1 MDRFFKWMASGLGVG
16 YSPVAPGTMGSLL
29 AIPLVLLLLPM
40 PITTYLVTVITFTFV
55 ACWISDH
62 AQIIYKEL
70 DSSYIVIDEVVG
82 MLFTFVGQEPHWL
95 TIATGLVLFRAFD
108 IWKPWP
114 CSIIDKRM
122 KSGFGVVLDDVI
134 AGIYANIGLWI
145 LGYYFP
151 QI

>member
-1 MDRFFKWMASGLGVG
+1 MNRFFKLMASGFGAG
-16 YSPVAPGTMGSLL
+16 YSPVASGTVGSLV
-29 AIPLVLLLLPM
+29 AIPLVLLFLQM
-40 PITTYLVTVITFTFV
+40 PVTTYLVTVITFTFM

-62 AQIIYKEL
+62 AQLIYKEH
-70 DSSYIVIDEVVG
+70 DSHYIVIDEVVG

-95 TIATGLVLFRAFD
+95 TIATGFILFRAFD

-114 CSIIDKRM
+114 CGYIDKQV
-122 KSGFGVVLDDVI
+122 KGGLGVVLDDVM

>member
-1 MDRFFKWMASGLGVG
+1 MNRIIVALASGLGSG
-16 YSPVAPGTMGSLL
+16 YSPVASGTAGSLV
-29 AIPLVLLLLPM
+29 AIPLVLLLLPL
-40 PITTYLVTVITFTFV
+40 PVTTYLVTIITFTFLAV
-55 ACWISDH
+55 WISDH
-62 AQIIYKEL
+62 AQILYKQH
-70 DSSYIVIDEVVG
+70 DSHYIVIDEIAG

-95 TIATGLVLFRAFD
+95 TIATGFVLFRMFD

-114 CSIIDKRM
+114 CSYIDKHV
-122 KSGFGVVLDDVI
+122 KGGLGVVMDDVV